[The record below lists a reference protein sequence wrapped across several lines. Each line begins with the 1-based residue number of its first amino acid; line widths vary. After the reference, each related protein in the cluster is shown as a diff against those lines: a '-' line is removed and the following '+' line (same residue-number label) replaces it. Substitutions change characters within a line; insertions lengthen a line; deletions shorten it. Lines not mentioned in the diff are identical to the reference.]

1 MKMSMHVLIV
11 EDNEGDIL
19 LLTEVLS
26 ERPTIR
32 KISVA
37 KTGQEAID
45 FVHKRGTFQ
54 QSETP
59 DLILL
64 DINLPL
70 KNGHE
75 VLESIKSS
83 DQSRKIPVVMLT
95 TSSSPEDV
103 NRCYDLHANLYITK
117 PGDMNTF
124 ENALQAVEMFWSSMV
139 QLPD

>member
-1 MKMSMHVLIV
+1 MKKMHVLIV

-19 LLTEVLS
+19 LLKEVLEQKS
-26 ERPTIR
+26 NIR

-45 FVHKRGTFQ
+45 FVMKAGSFENEER
-54 QSETP
+54 P

-75 VLESIKSS
+75 VLETIKNHKEYRSIP
-83 DQSRKIPVVMLT
+83 IVMLT
-95 TSSSPEDV
+95 TSSSPDDI
-103 NRCYDLHANLYITK
+103 NRSYYRHANLYITK
-117 PGDMNTF
+117 PGDMNAF
-124 ENALQAVEMFWSSMV
+124 EEALDAVNPFLTKLIQFPS
-139 QLPD
+139 

>member
-26 ERPTIR
+26 ERPSIR

-45 FVHKRGTFQ
+45 FVHKIGTFQ
-54 QSETP
+54 KSETP

-64 DINLPL
+64 YINLPL

-103 NRCYDLHANLYITK
+103 NRCYDLHANLYITNT
-117 PGDMNTF
+117 GDMNTF